1 MKISRTLLA
10 LLPLAVVASA
20 HAEKKEIHFT
30 CENVRSFKKMDA
42 SASMPG
48 AEKYDAVAT
57 TTYKAAGQAQYG
69 GAPRDVDLNLVAQP
83 GNKPA
88 MTGYL
93 RAKAVEE
100 LPEMLQSGNV
110 RAAFTNGYQT
120 LVILNSKSPK
130 AKGYL
135 YIQMQPNPKSKRD
148 YQRIKMKCITQDISV
163 YENES
168 EMPFG

>member
-30 CENVRSFKKMDA
+30 CENVRSFKKMDP
-42 SASMPG
+42 SVSRPG
-48 AEKYDAVAT
+48 AKKYDVVAT
-57 TTYKAAGQAQYG
+57 TTYKTSGQAQYG
-69 GAPRDVDLNLVAQP
+69 GAPRDVDLNFVAQP
-83 GNKPA
+83 GDVA
-88 MTGYL
+88 SMTGYL
-93 RAKAVEE
+93 RAKEVAQ
-100 LPEMLQSGNV
+100 LPEALQSDNI
-110 RAAFTNGYQT
+110 RAAFSNGVDT

-130 AKGYL
+130 AKAYL
-135 YIQMQPNPKSKRD
+135 YIQMQPNPKSTRD

-168 EMPFG
+168 EMPVG